1 MSTTQPQPLCPTF
14 SMEKRTGVATA
25 SKSTRTVP
33 ETVTYFAVPDQ
44 FSEKDKQMLQAIYS
58 LFMSV
63 EAHAPSEQVK
73 FVSFKN
79 LQPSTLEDLEKNHI
93 PLVGTC

>member
-1 MSTTQPQPLCPTF
+1 MTTETRPLCPTF
-14 SMEKRTGVATA
+14 NISPSMRRATVAEP
-25 SKSTRTVP
+25 TRTVP
-33 ETVTYFAVPDQ
+33 EAVTLFAVPDQ

-63 EAHAPSEQVK
+63 DAHAPSEQVK
-73 FVSFKN
+73 FVSLKN
-79 LQPSTLEDLEKNHI
+79 LQQSTLDDLQKNQI